1 MSVRQKYAGAPWL
14 YDEDTG
20 DIVGIKDPDGS
31 ETLLQRIPDVA
42 TFINLADEAA
52 VANTPVPITYD
63 TTYISRGI
71 TLVDGSKIKVRRKAI
86 INLQFSFVFSNTD
99 STADHDVSLWIKK
112 NGTNLQ
118 GTNTDITVLK
128 PHAGVP
134 GKSVAA
140 WNYFLEAV
148 AGDEFEMV
156 FSCASELVTLKYT
169 AAQNSPTRP
178 ETPSAIVTVNE
189 VDGHYPL

>member
-1 MSVRQKYAGAPWL
+1 MSLRQRYSGAPWL

-31 ETLLQRIPDVA
+31 ETLIQRIPDVA
-42 TFINLADEAA
+42 TFIKLADVSA

-63 TTYISRGI
+63 VTYISRGI

-86 INLQFSFVFSNTD
+86 INLQFSFVFANTD
-99 STADHDVSLWIKK
+99 NTSNHDVSLWIKK
-112 NGTNLQ
+112 NGVNLQ

-128 PHAGVP
+128 RHAGVA

-156 FSCASELVTLKYT
+156 FSCPSTLVSLKYT
-169 AAQNSPTRP
+169 AAQSNPTRP

>member
-1 MSVRQKYAGAPWL
+1 MSVRQKYAGSPFL

-42 TFINLADEAA
+42 TFIKLADEAA

-71 TLVDGSKIKVRRKAI
+71 TLVGGSKIKVRRKAI

-99 STADHDVSLWIKK
+99 ATSDHDVSLWVKK
-112 NGTNLQ
+112 NGANLS

-156 FSCASELVTLKYT
+156 FSCPSELVTLDYT
-169 AAQNSPTRP
+169 AAQSSPTRP

>member
-1 MSVRQKYAGAPWL
+1 M
-14 YDEDTG
+14 
-20 DIVGIKDPDGS
+20 
-31 ETLLQRIPDVA
+31 A
-42 TFINLADEAA
+42 TFIKLSDEVA
-52 VANTPVPITYD
+52 VANTAVPITYD

-71 TLVDGSKIKVRRKAI
+71 ALVGGSKIKVRRKAI
-86 INLQFSFVFSNTD
+86 INLQFSFVFANTD
-99 STADHDVSLWIKK
+99 ATADHDVSLWIMK
-112 NGTNLQ
+112 NGANLQ

-140 WNYFLEAV
+140 WNYFIEAE
-148 AGDEFEMV
+148 ANDEFEMV
-156 FSCASELVTLKYT
+156 FSCPSTLVSLKYT
-169 AAQNSPTRP
+169 AAQSNPTRP